1 MSISYG
7 PNIGIMNGA
16 ADGDLYGDAMR
27 AFQRACD
34 AFLQPIVKG
43 YRTNTPPSSPTD
55 GDMYIIGSAPT
66 GSWASYAGYVAKWSA
81 LIAAWEFYSPKNGW
95 QFQSTSAREVYRRT
109 GGAWEIYYQEGTWT
123 PTIAGSTTP
132 GTQTYSIQSAY
143 YTKIGRTAV
152 ASFRTAL
159 SAKDAATAG
168 NIQVKGLPFAVNSSY
183 LIQAAG
189 STGVASGFSLAS
201 ASFISLAADNGNTCA
216 NLFKWTTSGTA
227 NVLASELTSSSDL
240 CGTLVYTI

>member
-16 ADGDLYGDAMR
+16 ADGDLYGNAMR

-43 YRTNTPPSSPTD
+43 YLTNTPPSSPTD

-81 LIAAWEFYSPKNGW
+81 LIAAWEFYLPKNGW
-95 QFQSTSAREVYRRT
+95 QFQSNSGREIYRRT

-123 PTIAGSTTP
+123 PIATSFGGSGISFQYAYYVVLGKRADFTVRINGVGLTTTANSSYISAPFTASKNSIGGADNNSVVGGITEIAGSKIYLPTIAST
-132 GTQTYSIQSAY
+132 SA
-143 YTKIGRTAV
+143 I
-152 ASFRTAL
+152 
-159 SAKDAATAG
+159 
-168 NIQVKGLPFAVNSSY
+168 
-183 LIQAAG
+183 
-189 STGVASGFSLAS
+189 
-201 ASFISLAADNGNTCA
+201 
-216 NLFKWTTSGTA
+216 NLSGTIF
-227 NVLASELTSSSDL
+227 L
-240 CGTLVYTI
+240 